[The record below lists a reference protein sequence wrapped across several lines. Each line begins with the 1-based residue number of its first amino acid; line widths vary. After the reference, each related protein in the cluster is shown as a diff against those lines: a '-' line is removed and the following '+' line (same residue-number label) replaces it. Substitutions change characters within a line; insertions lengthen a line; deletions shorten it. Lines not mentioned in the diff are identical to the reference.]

1 VYLGS
6 ALALLHLEGNGGEVM
21 REHIGALVNAL
32 QEALHVGAAHR
43 MRPRVA
49 RSTFVP
55 LHIESHAARL
65 AH

>member
-1 VYLGS
+1 
-6 ALALLHLEGNGGEVM
+6 M

-32 QEALHVGAAHR
+32 QEALHVGAVYR
-43 MRPRVA
+43 MRPRAA

-55 LHIESHAARL
+55 LPLESHAARL